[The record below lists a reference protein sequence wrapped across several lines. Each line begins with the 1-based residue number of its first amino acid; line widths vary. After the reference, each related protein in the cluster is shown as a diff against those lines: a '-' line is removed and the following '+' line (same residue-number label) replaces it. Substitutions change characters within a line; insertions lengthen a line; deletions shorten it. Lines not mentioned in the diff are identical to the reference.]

1 LHQVALEPRAR
12 KELDRLP
19 KDDGDMIALRIAS
32 LALDPRPSGCVKV
45 GAGDLYRIRA
55 GRYRV
60 LYEVR
65 DRELVVLVVR
75 VARRDEH
82 TFRDV

>member
-1 LHQVALEPRAR
+1 MHQVTLEPRAK

-19 KDDGDMIALRIAS
+19 KDTGDMIALRIAS
-32 LALDPRPSGCVKV
+32 LALDPRPTGCAKV
-45 GAGDLYRIRA
+45 GAGDLYRNRV
-55 GRYRV
+55 GRYGV

-75 VARRDEH
+75 VAKRDDAY
-82 TFRDV
+82 RGV